1 VNDFASPTLVTEW
14 APAKVN
20 LYLHVGPA
28 GQGGFH
34 PLDSFVMFADKRASD
49 RVGARQAPHLKLHLT
64 GPGARALKSPKGNLV
79 LEAAQLLREAC
90 GRTMIGA
97 SLVLH
102 KDLPTAG
109 GVGGGSADA
118 AATLRLLNA
127 MWEVGFSLEA
137 LETMGAQIGS
147 DVPACVRSRPLVMRG
162 AGEQLI
168 EATAPDLPAVL
179 VNPGVPLETRKV
191 FKRFD
196 KLAAVRAF
204 EHRAPPEGSDAASF
218 ALAVASYRNDLEEAA
233 RALRP
238 EIGRVLTAL
247 SATPGCRLARMSG
260 SGPTCFALYDT
271 ESGAIE
277 AAARLSAEEPRYWV
291 RPTVLRGSSTSGP
304 GMRAS

>member
-1 VNDFASPTLVTEW
+1 LNDFVTPTLVTEW

-49 RVGARQAPHLKLHLT
+49 RVGARHAPHLKLHLT
-64 GPGARALKSPKGNLV
+64 GPGARALRSPKGNLV
-79 LEAAQLLREAC
+79 LEAARILREAC

-127 MWEVGFSLEA
+127 MWEIGFSSEA

-168 EATAPDLPAVL
+168 DATAPDLPAVL

-196 KLAAVRAF
+196 KLPPVRSF
-204 EHRAPPEGSDAASF
+204 EHRAPPAGGDAASF
-218 ALAVASYRNDLEEAA
+218 ALSVAGYRNDLEEAA
-233 RALRP
+233 QALRP

-247 SATPGCRLARMSG
+247 SATRGCRLARMSG

-271 ESGAIE
+271 QGEAIE
-277 AAARLSAEEPRYWV
+277 AAARLSADEPRFWV
-291 RPTVLRGSSTSGP
+291 RATVLRGSSAAASG
-304 GMRAS
+304 ASGQ